1 VTSVAISKK
10 KASLT
15 GVILAHVIVAL
26 RFHAAITQHDET
38 PVEPCF
44 RKATEDTKK
53 LNKEQQNNVMP
64 TTITV
69 IPVSEPLFLVC
80 KSLYHHSS
88 RTNNRTAFKYHV
100 HI

>member
-1 VTSVAISKK
+1 VVTSVAISKK

-15 GVILAHVIVAL
+15 GVIILAHVIVAL

-38 PVEPCF
+38 LVEPCF
-44 RKATEDTKK
+44 QKATEDTKK

-64 TTITV
+64 TTISV

-88 RTNNRTAFKYHV
+88 RTNNRCPMATKD
-100 HI
+100 